1 MHKSALGTNDI
12 QRRMIV
18 MASEDIGLA
27 SDTLLPLAIAT
38 HTAVSVVGLPEARIN
53 LAHCACALA
62 LAPKSTRAYR
72 GLNNAYAALAEPGIA
87 SLPIPIHLRN
97 APTRLMKEMG
107 YGKEYKY
114 NPQYRDGK
122 VKQEYLP
129 EKLADRRFLEDED
142 LGDEVDPEL
151 EDLETGV

>member
-1 MHKSALGTNDI
+1 MAVSTPETCLLLNQLTRRNDADAENL
-12 QRRMIV
+12 Q
-18 MASEDIGLA
+18 
-27 SDTLLPLAIAT
+27 

-53 LAHCACALA
+53 LAHCTCALA
-62 LAPKSTRAYR
+62 SASKSTRVYR

-87 SLPIPIHLRN
+87 NLPIPIHLRN

-114 NPQYRDGK
+114 NPKYRDGK
-122 VKQEYLP
+122 VNQQYLP
-129 EKLADRRFLEDED
+129 EKLTDRRFLEDQD

-151 EDLETGV
+151 EDVEADV

>member
-1 MHKSALGTNDI
+1 
-12 QRRMIV
+12 MIV
-18 MASEDIGLA
+18 IASEDIGLA
-27 SDTLLPLAIAT
+27 STDMLPLAIAT

-53 LAHCACALA
+53 LAHCTCALA

-72 GLNNAYAALAEPGIA
+72 GLNNAYTALTEPGTA

-114 NPQYRDGK
+114 NPRYQDGR

-129 EKLADRRFLEDED
+129 EKLADRRFLEDQDFGSE
-142 LGDEVDPEL
+142 LDP
-151 EDLETGV
+151 DLEVGQSDV

>member
-1 MHKSALGTNDI
+1 
-12 QRRMIV
+12 MIV
-18 MASEDIGLA
+18 IASEDVGLA
-27 SDTLLPLAIAT
+27 SSTLLPLAIAT
-38 HTAVSVVGLPEARIN
+38 HTAVSVIGLPEARIN
-53 LAHCACALA
+53 LAHCTCALA

-114 NPQYRDGK
+114 NPSFLDGR
-122 VKQEYLP
+122 VNQQYLP
-129 EKLADRRFLEDED
+129 EKLADRTFLEEQD
-142 LGDEVDPEL
+142 LGDEVDPEV
-151 EDLETGV
+151 EDVEAAI

>member
-1 MHKSALGTNDI
+1 
-12 QRRMIV
+12 MIV
-18 MASEDIGLA
+18 IASEDIGLA
-27 SDTLLPLAIAT
+27 STSLLPLAVAT

-53 LAHCACALA
+53 LAHCTCALA

-114 NPQYRDGK
+114 NPRYRDGK
-122 VKQEYLP
+122 VRQEYLP
-129 EKLADRRFLEDED
+129 ERLADRKFLEDQD
-142 LGDEVDPEL
+142 LGDEVDPEF
-151 EDLETGV
+151 ENDQFDI